1 MEVFTTLN
9 QRVFTTISSLLS
21 RSAREDGQT
30 FVEYALILAI
40 IAVGTAAALTLLSG
54 QISSLYGQIIADVPF
69 N

>member
-9 QRVFTTISSLLS
+9 QRVFTTIPSLLS